1 MQAGAEQDS
10 VVGNVH
16 LALDC
21 VQSDWSTFD
30 PLSASWQAVGR
41 DRVPVGLFKELHVI
55 EHSPHSS
62 GWQVYTLH
70 SGF

>member
-16 LALDC
+16 LALVC
-21 VQSDWSTFD
+21 VHSDWSTLA
-30 PLSASWQAVGR
+30 PLSASWHAEERV
-41 DRVPVGLFKELHVI
+41 RVPVGLLKELHVI

-62 GWQVYTLH
+62 GWHVYTLH
-70 SGF
+70 CGV